1 MDSIN
6 GQIGREK
13 EMRKTQTDKKIDE
26 RKKIEQKEKGRE
38 EAEAELLH
46 QDVPPKDNVVEAM
59 DDRWATPSIIFFKKF
74 NTKRLQLTH

>member
-1 MDSIN
+1 
-6 GQIGREK
+6 
-13 EMRKTQTDKKIDE
+13 MRKTQTDKKIDE

-74 NTKRLQLTH
+74 NTDAMCSG